1 MKPARAPEANTALNR
16 FVYFALQFF
25 FFFVGVPKTY
35 HDTSCRGSKML
46 CGTNVFFT
54 FVELLF
60 CFFLFSYFL
69 ILSLRFFFFFFCSP
83 LTQTNKKQ
91 TCSISSLSRG
101 KESKVVRPTLFHSR
115 APWRHLKAC
124 FLIIEGG
131 KKRELSN
138 IC

>member
-1 MKPARAPEANTALNR
+1 
-16 FVYFALQFF
+16 
-25 FFFVGVPKTY
+25 
-35 HDTSCRGSKML
+35 ML

-54 FVELLF
+54 FVELLL
-60 CFFLFSYFL
+60 CLFLFSYFL
-69 ILSLRFFFFFFCSP
+69 ILSLRFFFSFCSP

-101 KESKVVRPTLFHSR
+101 KESKVVRPTLFHSH

-124 FLIIEGG
+124 FLVIEGG
-131 KKRELSN
+131 KKRELPN